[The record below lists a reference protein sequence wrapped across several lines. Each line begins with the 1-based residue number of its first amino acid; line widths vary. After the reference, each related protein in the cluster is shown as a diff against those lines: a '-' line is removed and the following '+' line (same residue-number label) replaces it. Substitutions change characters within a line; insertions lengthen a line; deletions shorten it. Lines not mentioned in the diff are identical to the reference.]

1 MYSDR
6 NYKCLEGVRNSKWN
20 IVRETLV
27 TKFKEIITEK
37 ETKKR
42 GECQVRNCS
51 WGNSDSQELHAMTQL
66 TGC

>member
-1 MYSDR
+1 MEHR
-6 NYKCLEGVRNSKWN
+6 KRNSGDKIQRN
-20 IVRETLV
+20 NHRERD
-27 TKFKEIITEK
+27 
-37 ETKKR
+37 KKR